1 MAENAHSIPASKRA
15 DETRANLVLALV
27 APFLI
32 ALSVWGMLS
41 PDPVVTGHAYAVEAV
56 R

>member
-1 MAENAHSIPASKRA
+1 MAENTHSTPASERA
-15 DETRANLVLALV
+15 EENRANLVLALV

-41 PDPVVTGHAYAVEAV
+41 PDPVVTGHAYAVEAM